1 MLKLF
6 VLFRILFFSF
16 FHSKAFPFSHLKGF
30 SLGRWMTHCH
40 IKINVSHKLH
50 FLGKEGKA
58 LSWNQV
64 CIIHPSTFKDQFGS
78 FYAFC
83 LTDTSFIDRVWN
95 FCVKNHW
102 KMFKINKKVWK
113 WCKKCMLT
121 SFRVCTALIFVK
133 YFVNVI
139 DRNYNQ

>member
-30 SLGRWMTHCH
+30 SRGRWMTHCH

-64 CIIHPSTFKDQFGS
+64 CIIHPSTLKNKFGS

-102 KMFKINKKVWK
+102 KMFKINKKSLKVVQ
-113 WCKKCMLT
+113 KKYVNQFSGVHSTYFCQ
-121 SFRVCTALIFVK
+121 IFCLCYRQK
-133 YFVNVI
+133 L
-139 DRNYNQ
+139 